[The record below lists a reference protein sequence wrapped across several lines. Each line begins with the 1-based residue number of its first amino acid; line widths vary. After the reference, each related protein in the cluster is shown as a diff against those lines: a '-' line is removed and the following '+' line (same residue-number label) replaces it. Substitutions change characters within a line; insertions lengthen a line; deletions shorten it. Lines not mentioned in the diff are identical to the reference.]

1 MLVLVTMTALPDAE
15 DGSDRRPLGSVRRP
29 PNADE
34 RHLMLDLL
42 LVKSPVVP

>member
-1 MLVLVTMTALPDAE
+1 MVAIEGLSAPFGD
-15 DGSDRRPLGSVRRP
+15 P
-29 PNADE
+29 PMADE